1 MSIRGRADHLSHA
14 GVVRACRECKNSEI
28 RSARFKIKTERVKMA
43 DEKVLYEVKDKIAW
57 ITLNRPES
65 LNAVNRD
72 MVKSIVGYC
81 REAEED
87 PKVQVLIFKANGERA
102 FSVGGDIKDRA
113 RQNAVA
119 VEQTESPLV
128 QRQAK
133 NTAIPGTPAPAIAA
147 MNKITI
153 ALLHGYTV
161 GTGLLMSLACDIRIA
176 AEGARLGV
184 SEVRLGFMAGSGGT
198 QRLPRLVGIPK
209 ALEICLSGELYDAAE
224 CYRIGLVN
232 QLVPYDQ
239 LIPAGEKMAQSFL
252 KGAPL
257 ALRYIKEAIYKGSE
271 MTLEQG
277 LRYESDLQSMVMQT
291 EDAKE
296 GPKAFVEKRP
306 AAWKGR

>member
-1 MSIRGRADHLSHA
+1 
-14 GVVRACRECKNSEI
+14 
-28 RSARFKIKTERVKMA
+28 MA
-43 DEKVLYEVKDKIAW
+43 EEKVLYEVKDKIAW

-232 QLVPYDQ
+232 QLVPHDQ

-306 AAWKGR
+306 AAWKGK

>member
-1 MSIRGRADHLSHA
+1 M
-14 GVVRACRECKNSEI
+14 EI
-28 RSARFKIKTERVKMA
+28 HVA
-43 DEKVLYEVKDKIAW
+43 DEKVLYEVKDRIAW

-81 REAEED
+81 RQAEED
-87 PKVQVLIFKANGERA
+87 RDVQIVIFKGNGERA

-113 RQNAVA
+113 RNNALE
-119 VEQTESPLV
+119 VEQSESPLV
-128 QRQAK
+128 QRQSR

-232 QLVPYDQ
+232 QLVPYHQ

-296 GPKAFVEKRP
+296 GPRAFVEKRP
-306 AAWKGR
+306 ANWKGR

>member
-1 MSIRGRADHLSHA
+1 MLRP
-14 GVVRACRECKNSEI
+14 V
-28 RSARFKIKTERVKMA
+28 FKPGEQMA
-43 DEKVLYEVKDKIAW
+43 DEKVLYEVKDRIAW

-72 MVKSIVGYC
+72 MVKSIVEFC
-81 REAEED
+81 RRAEED
-87 PKVQVLIFKANGERA
+87 HYVQIVIFKGNGERA

-119 VEQTESPLV
+119 AEQSESPLV
-128 QRQAK
+128 QRQSK
-133 NTAIPGTPAPAIAA
+133 YSAIPGTPAPVIAA
-147 MNKITI
+147 MNKITM
-153 ALLHGYTV
+153 ALVHGYCV

-198 QRLPRLVGIPK
+198 QRLPRLIGIPK
-209 ALEICLSGELYDAAE
+209 ALEICLSGELYNAAE
-224 CYRIGLVN
+224 CHRIGLVN
-232 QLVPYDQ
+232 QVVPYPE
-239 LIPAGEKMAQSFL
+239 LVAAGEKMAGSFL

-296 GPKAFVEKRP
+296 GPRAFVEKRP
-306 AAWKGR
+306 PDWKGR

>member
-1 MSIRGRADHLSHA
+1 M
-14 GVVRACRECKNSEI
+14 EEQ
-28 RSARFKIKTERVKMA
+28 
-43 DEKVLYEVKDKIAW
+43 KVLYQVKDKIAW

-65 LNAVNRD
+65 LNAVNRE
-72 MVKSIVGYC
+72 MVKSIVEFC
-81 REAEED
+81 RQAED
-87 PKVQVLIFKANGERA
+87 DRSVQVVIFKGNGERA

-113 RQNAVA
+113 RQNAA
-119 VEQTESPLV
+119 RVEQAQSPLV
-128 QRQAK
+128 ERQSK
-133 NTAIPGTPAPAIAA
+133 NSAIPGTPAPAIAA

-232 QLVPYDQ
+232 QLVPYDG
-239 LIPAGEKMAQSFL
+239 LIAAGEKMAQSFL

-277 LRYESDLQSMVMQT
+277 LRYESDLQSMVLQT

-306 AAWKGR
+306 PAWKGR

>member
-1 MSIRGRADHLSHA
+1 MEYRM
-14 GVVRACRECKNSEI
+14 V
-28 RSARFKIKTERVKMA
+28 

-65 LNAVNRD
+65 LNTVNRD
-72 MVKSIVGYC
+72 MVKAVVGFC

-87 PKVQVLIFKANGERA
+87 PTVQVVIFKANGERA

-113 RQNAVA
+113 RQNAMA
-119 VEQTESPLV
+119 VEQAESPLV

-133 NTAIPGTPAPAIAA
+133 YSGTPGTPAPAIAA

-239 LIPAGEKMAQSFL
+239 LIPAGEKMAASFL

-296 GPKAFVEKRP
+296 GPRAFVEKRS
-306 AAWKGR
+306 ADWKGR

>member
-1 MSIRGRADHLSHA
+1 MSKDQKS
-14 GVVRACRECKNSEI
+14 
-28 RSARFKIKTERVKMA
+28 KMENTVA

-72 MVKSIVGYC
+72 MVKSMVNYC
-81 REAEED
+81 RQAEED
-87 PKVQVLIFKANGERA
+87 RNVQVVLFKGNGERA

-113 RQNAVA
+113 RQNAA
-119 VEQTESPLV
+119 EVEQAESPLV

-133 NTAIPGTPAPAIAA
+133 NSAVPGTPAPAIAA

-184 SEVRLGFMAGSGGT
+184 SEVRLGFLAGSGGT
-198 QRLPRLVGIPK
+198 QRLPRLIGIPK

-271 MTLEQG
+271 MPLEQG
-277 LRYESDLQSMVMQT
+277 LRYESDLQSMVLQT

-296 GPKAFVEKRP
+296 GPRAFVEKRP
-306 AAWKGR
+306 ANWKGR

>member
-1 MSIRGRADHLSHA
+1 MLRPPIKFRGW
-14 GVVRACRECKNSEI
+14 
-28 RSARFKIKTERVKMA
+28 KMA

-72 MVKSIVGYC
+72 MVKAVVGFC

-87 PKVQVLIFKANGERA
+87 PTVQVVIFKANGERA

-113 RQNAVA
+113 RQNAMA
-119 VEQTESPLV
+119 VEQAESPLV

-133 NTAIPGTPAPAIAA
+133 HSGIPGTPAPAIAA

-239 LIPAGEKMAQSFL
+239 LIPAGEKMAASFL

-296 GPKAFVEKRP
+296 GPRAFVEKRS
-306 AAWKGR
+306 ADWKGK

>member
-1 MSIRGRADHLSHA
+1 MEDP
-14 GVVRACRECKNSEI
+14 
-28 RSARFKIKTERVKMA
+28 KI
-43 DEKVLYEVKDKIAW
+43 LYEVKDKIAW

-87 PKVQVLIFKANGERA
+87 PKVEVVIFKANGERA

-113 RQNAVA
+113 RLNAASA
-119 VEQTESPLV
+119 VEQTESSLV
-128 QRQAK
+128 QRQTK

-176 AEGARLGV
+176 AEGARLGL
-184 SEVRLGFMAGSGGT
+184 SEIRLGFMAGSGGT
-198 QRLPRLVGIPK
+198 QRMARLVGIPK

-224 CYRIGLVN
+224 CHRIGLVN

-239 LIPAGEKMAQSFL
+239 LIPAGEKMAASFL

-277 LRYESDLQSMVMQT
+277 LRFESDLQSMVMQT

-296 GPKAFVEKRP
+296 GPRAFVEKRP
-306 AAWKGR
+306 PVWKGRRQTD

>member
-1 MSIRGRADHLSHA
+1 MEDQ
-14 GVVRACRECKNSEI
+14 
-28 RSARFKIKTERVKMA
+28 
-43 DEKVLYEVKDKIAW
+43 KVLYEVKDKIAW

-72 MVKSIVGYC
+72 MVKSIVGHC
-81 REAEED
+81 RQAEED
-87 PKVQVLIFKANGERA
+87 RDVQIVIFKGNGERA

-113 RQNAVA
+113 RNNALEI
-119 VEQTESPLV
+119 EQTESPLV
-128 QRQAK
+128 QRQSK
-133 NTAIPGTPAPAIAA
+133 NAAVPGTPAPAIAA
-147 MNKITI
+147 LNKITI

-198 QRLPRLVGIPK
+198 QRLPRLIGIPK

-296 GPKAFVEKRP
+296 GPRAFVEKRP
-306 AAWKGR
+306 ANWKGK

>member
-1 MSIRGRADHLSHA
+1 MLRP
-14 GVVRACRECKNSEI
+14 V
-28 RSARFKIKTERVKMA
+28 FKPGEEMP
-43 DEKVLYEVKDKIAW
+43 DEKVLYEVKDRIAW

-72 MVKSIVGYC
+72 MVKSIVEFC
-81 REAEED
+81 RRAEED
-87 PKVQVLIFKANGERA
+87 HYVQIVIFKGNGERA

-119 VEQTESPLV
+119 AEQSESPLV
-128 QRQAK
+128 QRQSK
-133 NTAIPGTPAPAIAA
+133 YSAIPGTPAPVIAA
-147 MNKITI
+147 MNKITM
-153 ALLHGYTV
+153 ALVHGYCV

-198 QRLPRLVGIPK
+198 QRLPRLIGIPK

-224 CYRIGLVN
+224 CHRIGLVN
-232 QLVPYDQ
+232 QVVPYSE
-239 LIPAGEKMAQSFL
+239 LVAAGEKMAGSFL

-296 GPKAFVEKRP
+296 GPRAFVEKRP
-306 AAWKGR
+306 PDWKGR

>member
-1 MSIRGRADHLSHA
+1 MLRP
-14 GVVRACRECKNSEI
+14 V
-28 RSARFKIKTERVKMA
+28 FKPGEEMP
-43 DEKVLYEVKDKIAW
+43 DEKVLYEVKDRIAW

-72 MVKSIVGYC
+72 MVKSIVEFC
-81 REAEED
+81 RRAEED
-87 PKVQVLIFKANGERA
+87 HNVQIVIFKGNGERA

-119 VEQTESPLV
+119 AEQSESPLM
-128 QRQAK
+128 QRQSK
-133 NTAIPGTPAPAIAA
+133 HSAIPGTPAPAIAA
-147 MNKITI
+147 MNKITM
-153 ALLHGYTV
+153 ALVHGYCV

-176 AEGARLGV
+176 AESARLGV

-198 QRLPRLVGIPK
+198 QRLPRLIGIPK

-224 CYRIGLVN
+224 CHRIGLVN
-232 QLVPYDQ
+232 QVVPYAE
-239 LIPAGEKMAQSFL
+239 LIVAGEKMAGSFL

-296 GPKAFVEKRP
+296 GPRAFVDKRP
-306 AAWKGR
+306 PDWKGR

>member
-1 MSIRGRADHLSHA
+1 MEYRMVD
-14 GVVRACRECKNSEI
+14 
-28 RSARFKIKTERVKMA
+28 ER
-43 DEKVLYEVKDKIAW
+43 VLYEVKDKIAW

-72 MVKSIVGYC
+72 MVKAVVGFC

-87 PKVQVLIFKANGERA
+87 PTVQVVIFKANGERA

-113 RQNAVA
+113 RQNAMA
-119 VEQTESPLV
+119 VEQAESPLV

-133 NTAIPGTPAPAIAA
+133 HSGIPGTPAPAIAA

-239 LIPAGEKMAQSFL
+239 LIPAGEKMAASFL

-296 GPKAFVEKRP
+296 GPRAFVEKRP
-306 AAWKGR
+306 ADWKGR

>member
-1 MSIRGRADHLSHA
+1 MQGKAN
-14 GVVRACRECKNSEI
+14 VRR
-28 RSARFKIKTERVKMA
+28 KI
-43 DEKVLYEVKDKIAW
+43 LYEVKDKIAW

-72 MVKSIVGYC
+72 MVKAVVGFC

-87 PKVQVLIFKANGERA
+87 PTVQVVIFKANGERA

-113 RQNAVA
+113 RQNAMA
-119 VEQTESPLV
+119 VEQAESPLV

-133 NTAIPGTPAPAIAA
+133 HSGIPGTPAPAIAA

-224 CYRIGLVN
+224 CHRIGLVN

-239 LIPAGEKMAQSFL
+239 LIPAGEKMAASFL

-296 GPKAFVEKRP
+296 GPRAFVEKRS
-306 AAWKGR
+306 ADWKGR

>member
-1 MSIRGRADHLSHA
+1 
-14 GVVRACRECKNSEI
+14 
-28 RSARFKIKTERVKMA
+28 MA
-43 DEKVLYEVKDKIAW
+43 DEKILYEVKDKIAW

-72 MVKSIVGYC
+72 MVKAIVGYC
-81 REAEED
+81 RAAEDD
-87 PKVQVLIFKANGERA
+87 PNVQIVIFKANGERA

-113 RQNAVA
+113 RQDAA
-119 VEQTESPLV
+119 EAAGPLPSPLV
-128 QRQAK
+128 ARQEK
-133 NTAIPGTPAPAIAA
+133 YNAIPGTPAPVIAA

-161 GTGLLMSLACDIRIA
+161 GTGLLMSMACDIRIA

-198 QRLPRLVGIPK
+198 QRLPRLVGLPK

-224 CYRIGLVN
+224 CHRIGLVN
-232 QLVPYDQ
+232 QVVPYDQ
-239 LIPAGEKMAQSFL
+239 LIAAGEKMAHSFL

-257 ALRYIKEAIYKGSE
+257 ALRYIKEAIYKGLD
-271 MTLEQG
+271 MPFDQG

-306 AAWKGR
+306 ANWKGR

>member
-1 MSIRGRADHLSHA
+1 
-14 GVVRACRECKNSEI
+14 
-28 RSARFKIKTERVKMA
+28 MA
-43 DEKVLYEVKDKIAW
+43 DEKILYEVKDKVGW

-72 MVKSIVGYC
+72 MVKSIVEYC
-81 REAEED
+81 RQADED
-87 PKVQVLIFKANGERA
+87 PNVQVLIVKANGERA

-113 RQNAVA
+113 RNNAA
-119 VEQTESPLV
+119 EAAQPAESPLV

-133 NTAIPGTPAPAIAA
+133 FSAIPGTPAPALAA

-161 GTGLLMSLACDIRIA
+161 GTGLLMAIACDIRIA

-184 SEVRLGFMAGSGGT
+184 SEVRLGIMAGSGGT
-198 QRLPRLVGIPK
+198 QRLPRLIGIPK
-209 ALEICLSGELYDAAE
+209 ALEFCLSGELYDAAE

-232 QLVPYDQ
+232 QIVPYDQ
-239 LIPAGEKMAQSFL
+239 LVPAGEKMAQSFL

-277 LRYESDLQSMVMQT
+277 LRYESDLQSMILQT

-296 GPKAFVEKRP
+296 GPRAFVEKRTP
-306 AAWKGR
+306 NWRGK

>member
-1 MSIRGRADHLSHA
+1 MEDQ
-14 GVVRACRECKNSEI
+14 
-28 RSARFKIKTERVKMA
+28 KI
-43 DEKVLYEVKDKIAW
+43 LYEVKDKIAW

-72 MVKSIVGYC
+72 MVKLMVGYC
-81 REAEED
+81 REANED
-87 PKVQVLIFKANGERA
+87 RNVQIVIFKANGERA
-102 FSVGGDIKDRA
+102 FSVGGDIKDRVRA
-113 RQNAVA
+113 SEAAPA
-119 VEQTESPLV
+119 VEPESPLV
-128 QRQAK
+128 LRQARYS
-133 NTAIPGTPAPAIAA
+133 TIPGTPAPAIAA
-147 MNKITI
+147 INKVTM
-153 ALLHGYTV
+153 ALLHGYVV

-198 QRLPRLVGIPK
+198 QRMARLIGIPK

-224 CYRIGLVN
+224 CHRIGLVN

-239 LIPAGEKMAQSFL
+239 LIPAGEKMAASFL

-296 GPKAFVEKRP
+296 GPKAFVEKRAP
-306 AAWKGR
+306 EWKGK

>member
-1 MSIRGRADHLSHA
+1 MS
-14 GVVRACRECKNSEI
+14 
-28 RSARFKIKTERVKMA
+28 

-72 MVKSIVGYC
+72 MVKAIVGFC
-81 REAEED
+81 RDAEED
-87 PKVQVLIFKANGERA
+87 RNVQVVIFKATGERA
-102 FSVGGDIKDRA
+102 FSVGGDIKDRV
-113 RQNAVA
+113 RQNALE
-119 VEQTESPLV
+119 VEQVESPLV

-133 NTAIPGTPAPAIAA
+133 HTAIPGTPAPAIAA

-198 QRLPRLVGIPK
+198 QRMPRLVGIPK
-209 ALEICLSGELYDAAE
+209 ALEICLSGELYDVKE
-224 CYRIGLVN
+224 CHRIGLVN
-232 QLVPYDQ
+232 QVVPYDQ
-239 LIPAGEKMAQSFL
+239 LISAGEKMAASFL

-271 MTLEQG
+271 MTLDQG

-296 GPKAFVEKRP
+296 GPRAFVEKRP
-306 AAWKGR
+306 ANWKGK